1 LDPEFQHQSVIRT
14 NPNEETVRTKLI
26 MKKLAFI
33 AALAVASLSVHA
45 QGKITFSNR
54 VVGTVDAPVF
64 DVGGTTKLSGT
75 TAWAQ
80 IYAGA
85 AGVSDASKLVAVGAP
100 VNFRTGAAAGYVV
113 PPASDVTI
121 NGVGAGAVASLQVRA
136 WTGTATSFE
145 AAKTAGASYGSSSIF
160 QSAALGGDPGT
171 GAPPLTSPALVGLTS
186 FSLVP
191 EPSTIALGALGAAAL
206 LLRRRK

>member
-1 LDPEFQHQSVIRT
+1 
-14 NPNEETVRTKLI
+14 
-26 MKKLAFI
+26 MKKLAI
-33 AALAVASLSVHA
+33 LAALAAASLSSYA

-54 VVGTVDAPVF
+54 VVGTVDAPIF
-64 DVGGTTKLSGT
+64 DVGGTAKLSGT
-75 TAWAQ
+75 GAWAQ
-80 IYAGA
+80 IYAGP
-85 AGVSDASKLVAVGAP
+85 AGVTDASKLVAVGSP
-100 VNFRTGAAAGYVV
+100 VNFRTGAAAGYVQ

-121 NGVGAGAVASLQVRA
+121 NGVNAGAVATLQVRA

-145 AAKTAGASYGSSSIF
+145 AAKAAGASYGSSAIF